1 MDKSMEAMLRV
12 GSNTSDG
19 MNDADFEDEYA
30 MLAEMDDIPDSDGDD
45 DGNASSF
52 GAAPASPPGGDNG
65 GGGGDGLLSFG
76 NAPPAYAMAADLPP
90 PAYDSLPSYGAAV
103 GGAGVGRSEEGLPPR
118 VQAGGGDMQQ
128 AAAPG
133 GGGGAGGGV

>member
-118 VQAGGGDMQQ
+118 VQGGGGYRGRGG
-128 AAAPG
+128 APG
-133 GGGGAGGGV
+133 GGGGGGGGV